1 MKKRS
6 LLTIISLTLFVLG
19 TRSQILDYENRVD
32 VVLSDGVHVTMFG
45 RDKKLGST
53 QMNGE
58 YFYLPVGLR
67 LSKKLDGVTPE
78 FLFMKYTTEQKAD
91 QGGVQGALMHFLM
104 EWGLTPEQEKEAQ
117 KLLTDKTKTMK
128 LTAPAKLMGAAS
140 LRPDVEESFRIISAT
155 LTDKTFTPNFVTTG
169 RAPLMPGA
177 KIACAAKLE
186 KNGAQLL
193 AATFEK
199 SRSITD
205 VSISLRF
212 SYDVIMPA
220 VEGEI
225 IVNWAMVDSM
235 FNKKKRDYEH
245 KDKDDTTMPKWNSL
259 KDDIITDTQKDST
272 YNSLRTSKA
281 VIINLGVKYRDPSN
295 PVVQKVI
302 ESFMDYFLNSISDK
316 EFMTPKEGQAA
327 TEPDGS
333 KYEPSEDLY
342 QYHLDQTKL
351 SVKKAQGSDTMR
363 LNLRLPIREDWTI
376 TENLASWY
384 DGVKSNPKCIASVNL
399 NDPFFQHR
407 DINFILDLDAKD
419 IFEQEVNYVTVNV
432 RKKRTTGNDFND
444 AVTIDSKFLKEKGI
458 SAQMTYARGED
469 KNTDVYE
476 YKSQWS
482 LRGGKIW
489 PPSPVWQKGDWQ
501 GVTLYPPI
509 YPRNIEFE
517 ADIDALKQMNI
528 SRATLQVRYR
538 KFGQE
543 YEDNVSI
550 SPSKNEPL
558 VSKIIYTDNDTKGYA
573 YRLVFNHTS
582 KGKLALDW
590 EAKIND
596 NYVYAT
602 IPDALKD
609 ENSEIFKKAVEA
621 GKTIV
626 ASSTDNTQV
635 VNATNSVLDLFKDIF
650 GAPKKKNGF

>member
-1 MKKRS
+1 MKKRT
-6 LLTIISLTLFVLG
+6 LLTIISLTLLALG
-19 TRSQILDYENRVD
+19 ARSQVLDYENRID
-32 VVLSDGVHVTMFG
+32 VILSDGVHVTMFG

-53 QMNGE
+53 QLNNE

-78 FLFMKYTTEQKAD
+78 FLFMKYTTEQKAE

-104 EWGLTPEQEKEAQ
+104 EWGLTPAQETEAQ
-117 KLLTDKTKTMK
+117 KLLGEKTKTMK
-128 LTAPAKLMGAAS
+128 LLGPAKLLGAAS

-225 IVNWAMVDSM
+225 IVDWTKVDSL
-235 FNKKKRDYEH
+235 FNKTKRDYTH
-245 KDKDDTTMPKWNSL
+245 HDVDDGTMPKNNSL
-259 KDDIITDTQKDST
+259 HDDIITDNQKDST
-272 YNSLRTSKA
+272 YSSLRSSKA
-281 VIINLGVKYRDPSN
+281 VVINLGVKYRDPSN

-302 ESFMDYFLNSISDK
+302 EAFMDYFLSSVSDK
-316 EFMTPKEGQAA
+316 QFATPPEGQAA
-327 TEPDGS
+327 AGADG
-333 KYEPSEDLY
+333 KPYEPSEDLY
-342 QYHLDQTKL
+342 EYHLDKTKL
-351 SVKKAQGSDTMR
+351 AVKKQTGHESFR

-384 DGVKSNPKCIASVNL
+384 DGVKSNPACIGSVNL

-432 RKKRTTGNDFND
+432 RKKRSTGNDFND
-444 AVTIDSKFLKEKGI
+444 AVTIDSKFLKDKGI
-458 SAQMTYARGED
+458 AAQMTYARGED
-469 KNTDVYE
+469 KNTDLYE

-489 PPSPVWQKGDWQ
+489 PPNPTWVKGDWQ

-528 SRATLQVRYR
+528 SRATLQIRYR

-543 YEDNVSI
+543 YEDNISV

-582 KGKLALDW
+582 KGKLIPTDW
-590 EAKIND
+590 QAKVND

-602 IPDALKD
+602 IPDELKD
-609 ENSEIFKKAVEA
+609 ENSDIFKKAVEA
-621 GKTIV
+621 GKTVIS
-626 ASSTDNTQV
+626 ATSENSKV
-635 VNATNSVLDLFKDIF
+635 VDATSSVLDLFKDIF
-650 GAPKKKNGF
+650 GSPKK

>member
-6 LLTIISLTLFVLG
+6 LLTILSLTLFAIIC
-19 TRSQILDYENRVD
+19 RSQVLDYENRID
-32 VVLSDGVHVTMFG
+32 VILTDGTHVTMFG
-45 RDKKLGST
+45 RDKALGST
-53 QMNGE
+53 MMNAE

-67 LSKKLDGVTPE
+67 LSKKQDGVTPE

-91 QGGVQGALMHFLM
+91 QGGVQGAIMHFLM
-104 EWGLTPEQEKEAQ
+104 EWGLTPAQEKEAQ
-117 KLLTDKTKTMK
+117 KLLEEKTKGKTYK
-128 LTAPAKLMGAAS
+128 NGPVKLMGAAS
-140 LRPDVEESFRIISAT
+140 LRPDVEESCRIISAT
-155 LTDKTFTPNFVTTG
+155 LTDKSFTPNFCMVTN
-169 RAPLMPGA
+169 APLMPGA
-177 KIACAAKLE
+177 KIAMAAKLE

-199 SRSITD
+199 NRSITD

-212 SYDVIMPA
+212 AYDVIMPA

-225 IVNWAMVDSM
+225 TVDWEKVDSL
-235 FNKKKRDYEH
+235 FRKIKRDYTH
-245 KDKDDTTMPKWNSL
+245 HDVDDGTMPKYNSL
-259 KDDIITDTQKDST
+259 HDDIITDNKKDSLYQSMKST
-272 YNSLRTSKA
+272 KA
-281 VIINLGVKYRDPSN
+281 VVVNLGVKYRDANN
-295 PVVQKVI
+295 PIVQKVI
-302 ESFMDYFLNSISDK
+302 EAFMDYFLNSVSDK
-316 EFMTPKEGQAA
+316 QFSTPTEGLEAK
-327 TEPDGS
+327 EPDGS

-342 QYHLDQTKL
+342 EYHLDETKIAI
-351 SVKKAQGSDTMR
+351 KKAKGKETMR

-384 DGVKSNPKCIASVNL
+384 DGVKNNKACVGSVNL

-444 AVTIDSKFLKEKGI
+444 AVTIDSKYLKEKGI
-458 SAQMTYARGED
+458 SAQVTYARAED
-469 KNTDVYE
+469 KNTDLYE

-489 PPSPVWQKGDWQ
+489 PTTPVWTKGDWQ

-543 YEDNVSI
+543 YEDNISI
-550 SPSKNEPL
+550 SPVKNEPL

-609 ENSEIFKKAVEA
+609 ENSDVFKKAVEA
-621 GKTIV
+621 GKTVVSASTENSKIV
-626 ASSTDNTQV
+626 D
-635 VNATNSVLDLFKDIF
+635 ATSSVLDLFKDIF
-650 GAPKKKNGF
+650 GSPKKK

>member
-6 LLTIISLTLFVLG
+6 LLTILSLTLFAIIC
-19 TRSQILDYENRVD
+19 RSQVLDYENRID
-32 VVLSDGVHVTMFG
+32 VILTDGTHVTMFG
-45 RDKKLGST
+45 RDKALGSK

-91 QGGVQGALMHFLM
+91 QGGVQGAIMHFLM
-104 EWGLTPEQEKEAQ
+104 EWGLTPAQEKEAQ
-117 KLLTDKTKTMK
+117 KLLEEKTKGK
-128 LTAPAKLMGAAS
+128 PLKGGVAKLMGAAS
-140 LRPDVEESFRIISAT
+140 LRPDVEESCRIISAT
-155 LTDKTFTPNFVTTG
+155 LTDKSFTPNFCMVTN
-169 RAPLMPGA
+169 APLMPGA
-177 KIACAAKLE
+177 KIAMAAKLE

-199 SRSITD
+199 NRSITD

-212 SYDVIMPA
+212 AYDVIMPA

-225 IVNWAMVDSM
+225 IVDWSMVDSL
-235 FNKKKRDYEH
+235 FRKTKRDYTH
-245 KDKDDTTMPKWNSL
+245 HDKDDGTMPKHNSL
-259 KDDIITDTQKDST
+259 HDDVITDEKKDSL
-272 YNSLRTSKA
+272 YQSMISSKA
-281 VIINLGVKYRDPSN
+281 VTVNLGVKYRDANN
-295 PVVQKVI
+295 PIVQKVI
-302 ESFMDYFLNSISDK
+302 EAFMDYFLNSISDK
-316 EFMTPKEGQAA
+316 TFSTPPEGQEAKDP
-327 TEPDGS
+327 EGG

-342 QYHLDQTKL
+342 EYHLDETKIAI
-351 SVKKAQGSDTMR
+351 KKAKGKETMR

-384 DGVKSNPKCIASVNL
+384 DGVKNNKACVGSVNL

-432 RKKRTTGNDFND
+432 RKKRQTGNDFND
-444 AVTIDSKFLKEKGI
+444 AVTIDSKFLKDKGI
-458 SAQMTYARGED
+458 AAQVTYARGED
-469 KNTDVYE
+469 KNTDLYE

-489 PPSPVWQKGDWQ
+489 PTDPTWTKGDWQ

-528 SRATLQVRYR
+528 SRATLQIRYR

-543 YEDNVSI
+543 YEENISVS
-550 SPSKNEPL
+550 PAKNEPL

-609 ENSEIFKKAVEA
+609 ENSEVFKKAVEA
-621 GKTIV
+621 GKTVIS
-626 ASSTDNTQV
+626 ATSENSKV
-635 VNATNSVLDLFKDIF
+635 VDATNSVLDLFKDIF
-650 GAPKKKNGF
+650 GSPKKK

>member
-6 LLTIISLTLFVLG
+6 LLTILSLTLFALIG
-19 TRSQILDYENRVD
+19 RSQVLDYENRVD
-32 VVLSDGVHVTMFG
+32 VILTDGTHVTMFG
-45 RDKKLGST
+45 RDKALGST
-53 QMNGE
+53 QLNGE

-91 QGGVQGALMHFLM
+91 QGGVQGAIMHFLM

-117 KLLTDKTKTMK
+117 KLLEEKTKGK
-128 LTAPAKLMGAAS
+128 PLKGGVAKLMGAAS
-140 LRPDVEESFRIISAT
+140 LRPDVEESCRIISAT
-155 LTDKTFTPNFVTTG
+155 LTDKAFTPNFCMVTN
-169 RAPLMPGA
+169 APLMPGA
-177 KIACAAKLE
+177 KIAMAAKLE

-199 SRSITD
+199 NRSITD

-212 SYDVIMPA
+212 AYDVIMPA

-225 IVNWAMVDSM
+225 TVDWEKVDSL
-235 FNKKKRDYEH
+235 FRKTKRDYTH
-245 KDKDDTTMPKWNSL
+245 HDVDDGTMPKNNSL
-259 KDDIITDTQKDST
+259 HDDIITDTKKDSLYQSMKST
-272 YNSLRTSKA
+272 KA
-281 VIINLGVKYRDPSN
+281 VVVNLGVKYRDANN
-295 PVVQKVI
+295 PIVQKVI
-302 ESFMDYFLNSISDK
+302 EAFMDYFLNSISDK
-316 EFMTPKEGQAA
+316 QFSTPTEGQEAKD
-327 TEPDGS
+327 PDGS

-342 QYHLDQTKL
+342 EYHLDETKIAI
-351 SVKKAQGSDTMR
+351 KKAKGKETMR

-384 DGVKSNPKCIASVNL
+384 DGVKDNKACVGSVNL

-444 AVTIDSKFLKEKGI
+444 AITIDSKYLKEKGI
-458 SAQMTYARGED
+458 SGQVTYARADD
-469 KNTDVYE
+469 KNTDLYE

-489 PPSPVWQKGDWQ
+489 PTNPVWTKGDWQ

-543 YEDNVSI
+543 YEDNISVS
-550 SPSKNEPL
+550 PAKNEPL

-609 ENSEIFKKAVEA
+609 ENSDIFKKAVEA
-621 GKTIV
+621 GKTVVAAGTENSKIV
-626 ASSTDNTQV
+626 D
-635 VNATNSVLDLFKDIF
+635 ATGSVLDLFKDIF
-650 GAPKKKNGF
+650 GSPKKK

>member
-6 LLTIISLTLFVLG
+6 LLTIISLTLL
-19 TRSQILDYENRVD
+19 TLISKSQVLDYENRVD
-32 VVLSDGVHVTMFG
+32 IVLSDGTNVTMFG
-45 RDKKLGST
+45 RDRALGSN

-58 YFYLPVGLR
+58 YFYLPVHLR

-91 QGGVQGALMHFLM
+91 QGGVQGAIMHFLM
-104 EWGLTPEQEKEAQ
+104 EWGLTPEQQKEAQ
-117 KLLTDKTKTMK
+117 KLLEERTKGK
-128 LTAPAKLMGAAS
+128 SLKGGVARLMGAAS
-140 LRPDVEESFRIISAT
+140 LRPDVEESCRIISAT
-155 LTDKTFTPNFVTTG
+155 LTDKSFTPNFCMVTN
-169 RAPLMPGA
+169 APLMPGA
-177 KIACAAKLE
+177 KIAMAAKLE

-199 SRSITD
+199 NRSITD

-212 SYDVIMPA
+212 AYDVIMPA

-225 IVNWAMVDSM
+225 TVNWETVDSL
-235 FNKKKRDYEH
+235 FRKTKRDYTH
-245 KDKDDTTMPKWNSL
+245 HDVDDGTMPKANSL
-259 KDDIITDTQKDST
+259 HDDVISDTKKDSL
-272 YNSLRTSKA
+272 YQSMLSSKA
-281 VIINLGVKYRDPSN
+281 VVVNLGVKYRDANN
-295 PVVQKVI
+295 PIVQKVI
-302 ESFMDYFLNSISDK
+302 EAFMDYFLNSISDK
-316 EFMTPKEGQAA
+316 QFSTPQEGQPVKD
-327 TEPDGS
+327 PDGS

-342 QYHLDQTKL
+342 EYHLDETKIAI
-351 SVKKAQGSDTMR
+351 KKAKGKETMR

-384 DGVKSNPKCIASVNL
+384 DGVKNNKACVGSVNL

-444 AVTIDSKFLKEKGI
+444 AVTIDSKFLKDKGI
-458 SAQMTYARGED
+458 SAQLTYARADD
-469 KNTDVYE
+469 KNTDLYE

-489 PPSPVWQKGDWQ
+489 PTNPVWTKGDWQ

-543 YEDNVSI
+543 YEDNISVS
-550 SPSKNEPL
+550 PAKNEPL
-558 VSKIIYTDNDTKGYA
+558 VNKIIYTDNDTKGYA
-573 YRLVFNHTS
+573 YRLVFNHTT
-582 KGKLALDW
+582 KGKLALEW

-609 ENSEIFKKAVEA
+609 ENSEVFKKAIEA
-621 GKTIV
+621 GKTVV
-626 ASSTDNTQV
+626 AATTENSKV
-635 VNATNSVLDLFKDIF
+635 VDATASVLDLFKDIF
-650 GAPKKKNGF
+650 GSPKKK

>member
-6 LLTIISLTLFVLG
+6 LLTIISLTLLALSA
-19 TRSQILDYENRVD
+19 RSQVLDYENRVD
-32 VVLSDGVHVTMFG
+32 VILSDGVNVTMFG

-53 QMNGE
+53 QMSNE

-67 LSKKLDGVTPE
+67 LSKKLDGETPE
-78 FLFMKYTTEQKAD
+78 FLFLKYTTEQKAE

-104 EWGLTPEQEKEAQ
+104 EWGLTPAQEAEAQ
-117 KLLTDKTKTMK
+117 KKLEEKTKTMK
-128 LTAPAKLMGAAS
+128 LIGQPKLMGAAS

-155 LTDKTFTPNFVTTG
+155 LTDKSFTPNFVMTG
-169 RAPLMPGA
+169 KAPLMPNA
-177 KIACAAKLE
+177 KIAVAAKLE

-220 VEGEI
+220 VEGEV
-225 IVNWAMVDSM
+225 IVNWSKVDSL
-235 FNKKKRDYEH
+235 FNKTKRDYTH
-245 KDKDDTTMPKWNSL
+245 HDVDDGTMPKSNSL
-259 KDDIITDTQKDST
+259 HDDIITDTQKDST
-272 YNSLRTSKA
+272 YAALRSTKA
-281 VIINLGVKYRDPSN
+281 VIINLGVKYRDPNN

-316 EFMTPKEGQAA
+316 QFATPQEGQDAKDAA
-327 TEPDGS
+327 GK

-342 QYHLDQTKL
+342 EYHLDQTKL
-351 SVKKAQGSDTMR
+351 SVKKASGTETMR
-363 LNLRLPIREDWTI
+363 LNLRLPIHEDWTI

-384 DGVKSNPKCIASVNL
+384 DGVKSNPKCISSVNL

-419 IFEQEVNYVTVNV
+419 IFEQEVNYVTVGV

-444 AVTIDSKFLKEKGI
+444 AITIDSKYLKEKGI
-458 SAQMTYARGED
+458 AAQVTYARGDD
-469 KNTDVYE
+469 KNTDLYE

-489 PPSPVWQKGDWQ
+489 PPNPVWTKGDWQ
-501 GVTLYPPI
+501 GVTLSPPI

-517 ADIDALKQMNI
+517 ADIDAMKQMNI
-528 SRATLQVRYR
+528 SRATLQIRYR

-543 YEDNVSI
+543 YEDNIAI
-550 SPSKNEPL
+550 SPAKNEPL
-558 VSKIIYTDNDTKGYA
+558 VSKMIYTDNDTKGYA
-573 YRLVFNHTS
+573 YRLVFNHTT
-582 KGKLALDW
+582 KGKLAMDW

-596 NYVYAT
+596 NYVYAA
-602 IPDALKD
+602 IPAELKD
-609 ENSEIFKKAVEA
+609 ENSDIFKKAVEA

-626 ASSTDNTQV
+626 ASSTDNTKV
-635 VNATNSVLDLFKDIF
+635 IDATSSVLDLFKDIF
-650 GAPKKKNGF
+650 GSPKKK

>member
-6 LLTIISLTLFVLG
+6 LLTILSLTLFAVIC
-19 TRSQILDYENRVD
+19 RSQVLDYENRVD
-32 VVLSDGVHVTMFG
+32 VILTDGTHVTMFG
-45 RDKKLGST
+45 RDKALGSN

-67 LSKKLDGVTPE
+67 LSKKLDGITPE

-91 QGGVQGALMHFLM
+91 QGGVQGAIMHFLM
-104 EWGLTPEQEKEAQ
+104 EWGLTPAQEKEAQ
-117 KLLTDKTKTMK
+117 KLLEEKTKGK
-128 LTAPAKLMGAAS
+128 PLKGGVAKLMGAAS
-140 LRPDVEESFRIISAT
+140 LRPDVEESCRIISAT
-155 LTDKTFTPNFVTTG
+155 LTDKAFTPNFCMVTN
-169 RAPLMPGA
+169 APLMPGA
-177 KIACAAKLE
+177 KIAMAAKLE

-199 SRSITD
+199 NRSITD

-212 SYDVIMPA
+212 AYDVIMPA

-225 IVNWAMVDSM
+225 TVNWDKVDSL
-235 FNKKKRDYEH
+235 FRKTKRDYTH
-245 KDKDDTTMPKWNSL
+245 HDVDDGTMPKNNSL
-259 KDDIITDTQKDST
+259 HDDVITDNKKDSL
-272 YNSLRTSKA
+272 YQSMKSSKA
-281 VIINLGVKYRDPSN
+281 VVVNLGVKYRDANN
-295 PVVQKVI
+295 PIVQKVI
-302 ESFMDYFLNSISDK
+302 EAFMDYFLNSISDK
-316 EFMTPKEGQAA
+316 QFSTPTEGQEMK
-327 TEPDGS
+327 EPDGS

-342 QYHLDQTKL
+342 EYHLDETKIAI
-351 SVKKAQGSDTMR
+351 KKAKGKETMR

-384 DGVKSNPKCIASVNL
+384 DGVKNNKACVGSVNL

-432 RKKRTTGNDFND
+432 RKKRQTGNDFND
-444 AVTIDSKFLKEKGI
+444 AVTIDSKFLKDKGI
-458 SAQMTYARGED
+458 AAQVTYARGED
-469 KNTDVYE
+469 KNTDLYE

-489 PPSPVWQKGDWQ
+489 PTDPTWTKGDWQ

-528 SRATLQVRYR
+528 SRATLQIRYR

-543 YEDNVSI
+543 YEENISVS
-550 SPSKNEPL
+550 PAKNEPL

-609 ENSEIFKKAVEA
+609 ENSEVFKKAVEA
-621 GKTIV
+621 GKTVIS
-626 ASSTDNTQV
+626 ATSENSKV
-635 VNATNSVLDLFKDIF
+635 VDATNSVLDLFKDIF
-650 GAPKKKNGF
+650 GSPKKK

>member
-6 LLTIISLTLFVLG
+6 LLTILSLTLFAVIC
-19 TRSQILDYENRVD
+19 RSQVLDYENRVD
-32 VVLSDGVHVTMFG
+32 VILTDGTHVTMFG
-45 RDKKLGST
+45 RDKALGSN

-67 LSKKLDGVTPE
+67 LSKKLDGITPE

-91 QGGVQGALMHFLM
+91 QGGVQGAIMHFLM
-104 EWGLTPEQEKEAQ
+104 EWGLTPAQEKEAQ
-117 KLLTDKTKTMK
+117 KLLEEKTKGK
-128 LTAPAKLMGAAS
+128 PLKGGVAKLMGAAS
-140 LRPDVEESFRIISAT
+140 LRPDVEESCRIISAT
-155 LTDKTFTPNFVTTG
+155 LTDKAFTPNFCMVTN
-169 RAPLMPGA
+169 APLMPGA
-177 KIACAAKLE
+177 KIAMAAKLE

-199 SRSITD
+199 NRSITD

-212 SYDVIMPA
+212 AYDVIMPA

-225 IVNWAMVDSM
+225 TVNWEKVDSL
-235 FNKKKRDYEH
+235 FRKTKRDYTH
-245 KDKDDTTMPKWNSL
+245 HDVDDGTMPKNNSL
-259 KDDIITDTQKDST
+259 HDDVITDNKKDSL
-272 YNSLRTSKA
+272 YQSMKSSKA
-281 VIINLGVKYRDPSN
+281 VVVNLGVKYRDANN
-295 PVVQKVI
+295 PIVQKVI
-302 ESFMDYFLNSISDK
+302 EAFMDYFLNSISDK
-316 EFMTPKEGQAA
+316 QFSTPTEGQEMK
-327 TEPDGS
+327 EPDGS

-342 QYHLDQTKL
+342 EYHLDETKIAI
-351 SVKKAQGSDTMR
+351 KKAKGKETMR

-384 DGVKSNPKCIASVNL
+384 DGVKNNKACVGSVNL

-432 RKKRTTGNDFND
+432 RKKRQTGNDFND
-444 AVTIDSKFLKEKGI
+444 AVTIDSKFLKDKGI
-458 SAQMTYARGED
+458 AAQVTYARGED
-469 KNTDVYE
+469 KNTDLYE

-489 PPSPVWQKGDWQ
+489 PTDPTWTKGDWQ

-528 SRATLQVRYR
+528 SRATLQIRYR

-543 YEDNVSI
+543 YEENISVS
-550 SPSKNEPL
+550 PAKNEPL

-609 ENSEIFKKAVEA
+609 ENSEVFKKAVEA
-621 GKTIV
+621 GKTVIS
-626 ASSTDNTQV
+626 ATSENSKV
-635 VNATNSVLDLFKDIF
+635 VDATNSVLDLFKDIF
-650 GAPKKKNGF
+650 GSPKKK

>member
-1 MKKRS
+1 MKKRT
-6 LLTIISLTLFVLG
+6 LLTIISLTLLALG
-19 TRSQILDYENRVD
+19 ARSQVLDYENRID
-32 VVLSDGVHVTMFG
+32 VILSDGVHVTMFG

-53 QMNGE
+53 QLNNE

-104 EWGLTPEQEKEAQ
+104 EWGLTPAQETEAQ
-117 KLLTDKTKTMK
+117 KLLLEKTKTMK
-128 LTAPAKLMGAAS
+128 LLGQAKLLGAAS

-177 KIACAAKLE
+177 KIAVAAKLE

-199 SRSITD
+199 TRSITD

-212 SYDVIMPA
+212 CYDVIMPA

-225 IVNWAMVDSM
+225 IVDWSKVDSL
-235 FNKKKRDYEH
+235 FNKTKRDYTH
-245 KDKDDTTMPKWNSL
+245 HDKDDGTMPKHNSL
-259 KDDIITDTQKDST
+259 HDDIITDNQKDST
-272 YNSLRTSKA
+272 YQSLRSSKA
-281 VIINLGVKYRDPSN
+281 VVINLGVKYRDPSN

-302 ESFMDYFLNSISDK
+302 EAFMDYFLSSVSDK
-316 EFMTPKEGQAA
+316 QFATPPEGQPA
-327 TEPDGS
+327 TDPNG
-333 KYEPSEDLY
+333 KPYEPSEDLY
-342 QYHLDQTKL
+342 EYHLDKTKL
-351 SVKKAQGSDTMR
+351 AVKRESGRETFR

-384 DGVKSNPKCIASVNL
+384 DGVKSNPKCISSVNL

-444 AVTIDSKFLKEKGI
+444 AVTIDSKYLKDKGI
-458 SAQMTYARGED
+458 AAQLTYARGED
-469 KNTDVYE
+469 KNTDLYE

-489 PPSPVWQKGDWQ
+489 PPTPTWTKGDWQ

-517 ADIDALKQMNI
+517 ADIDAMKQMNI

-543 YEDNVSI
+543 YEDNIAI
-550 SPSKNEPL
+550 SPVKNEPL

-573 YRLVFNHTS
+573 YRLVFNHTT
-582 KGKLALDW
+582 KGKLAMDW

-596 NYVYAT
+596 NYVYAA
-602 IPDALKD
+602 IPAELKD
-609 ENSEIFKKAVEA
+609 ENSDIFKKAIEA

-626 ASSTDNTQV
+626 ASSTDNTKV
-635 VNATNSVLDLFKDIF
+635 VDATSSVLDLFKDIF
-650 GAPKKKNGF
+650 GSPKKK

>member
-6 LLTIISLTLFVLG
+6 LLTIISLTLLALG
-19 TRSQILDYENRVD
+19 ARSQVLDYENKVD
-32 VVLSDGVHVTMFG
+32 VILSDGTHVIMFG
-45 RDKKLGST
+45 RDKQLGST
-53 QMNGE
+53 QLSNE

-78 FLFMKYTTEQKAD
+78 FLFMKYTTDQKVD

-104 EWGLTPEQEKEAQ
+104 EWGLTPAQETEAQ
-117 KLLTDKTKTMK
+117 KLLEDKTKTMGLK
-128 LTAPAKLMGAAS
+128 GTAKLLGAAS

-177 KIACAAKLE
+177 KIAVAAKLE

-225 IVNWAMVDSM
+225 IVDWSKVDSL
-235 FNKKKRDYEH
+235 FNKSKRDYTH
-245 KDKDDTTMPKWNSL
+245 HDVDDGTMPKNNSL
-259 KDDIITDTQKDST
+259 HDDIITDTQKDSVYKSMRST
-272 YNSLRTSKA
+272 KA
-281 VIINLGVKYRDPSN
+281 VTINLGVKYRDPSN

-302 ESFMDYFLNSISDK
+302 ESFMDYFLNSVSDK
-316 EFMTPKEGQAA
+316 QFATPPEGQAA
-327 TEPDGS
+327 TGEDGK

-342 QYHLDQTKL
+342 EYHLDKTKL
-351 SVKKAQGSDTMR
+351 AVKKESGKETMR
-363 LNLRLPIREDWTI
+363 LNLRLPIKEDWTI

-384 DGVKSNPKCIASVNL
+384 DGVKSNPACIGSVNL
-399 NDPFFQHR
+399 NDPFFQYR

-432 RKKRTTGNDFND
+432 RKKRSTGNDFND
-444 AVTIDSKFLKEKGI
+444 AVTIDSKYLKEKGI

-469 KNTDVYE
+469 KNTDTYE

-489 PPSPVWQKGDWQ
+489 PVDAPWTKGDWQ

-543 YEDNVSI
+543 YEDNISVS
-550 SPSKNEPL
+550 PAKNEPI
-558 VSKIIYTDNDTKGYA
+558 VSKMIYTDNDTKGYA
-573 YRLVFNHTS
+573 YRLVFNHTT
-582 KGKLALDW
+582 KGKLALEW
-590 EAKIND
+590 QAKIND

-602 IPDALKD
+602 IPAELKD
-609 ENSEIFKKAVEA
+609 ENSDIFKKAVEA
-621 GKTIV
+621 GKTVIS
-626 ASSTDNTQV
+626 ASTDNAKV
-635 VNATNSVLDLFKDIF
+635 VDATGSVLDLFKDIF
-650 GAPKKKNGF
+650 GSPKK

>member
-1 MKKRS
+1 MKKKT
-6 LLTIISLTLFVLG
+6 LLTIVSFTLFAIAA
-19 TRSQILDYENRVD
+19 RSQVLDYENRVD
-32 VVLSDGVHVTMFG
+32 VILSDGVHVTMFG

-53 QMNGE
+53 DMNNE

-67 LSKKLDGVTPE
+67 LSKKLDGETPE
-78 FLFMKYTTEQKAD
+78 FLFLKYTTEQKAE

-104 EWGLTPEQEKEAQ
+104 EWGLTPTQEVEAQ
-117 KLLTDKTKTMK
+117 KKLEEKTKTMK
-128 LTAPAKLMGAAS
+128 LLGPAKLIGAAS

-155 LTDKTFTPNFVTTG
+155 LTDKTFTPNFVMTG

-177 KIACAAKLE
+177 KIAVAAKLE

-220 VEGEI
+220 VEGEV
-225 IVNWAMVDSM
+225 IVNWSKVDSL
-235 FNKKKRDYEH
+235 FNRTTRDYTH
-245 KDKDDTTMPKWNSL
+245 TDKDDGTMPKYNSL
-259 KDDIITDTQKDST
+259 HDDIITDKQKDST
-272 YNSLRTSKA
+272 YASLRSSKA
-281 VIINLGVKYRDPSN
+281 VTINLGVKYRDPNN

-316 EFMTPKEGQAA
+316 QFATPQEGQDVKD
-327 TEPDGS
+327 PDGK

-342 QYHLDQTKL
+342 EYHLDKTKL
-351 SVKKAQGSDTMR
+351 SVKKASGTETMR
-363 LNLRLPIREDWTI
+363 LNLRLPIHEDWTI

-384 DGVKSNPKCIASVNL
+384 DGVKSNPKCISSVNL

-419 IFEQEVNYVTVNV
+419 IFEQEVNYVTVGV

-444 AVTIDSKFLKEKGI
+444 AVTIDSKYLKEKGI
-458 SAQMTYARGED
+458 AAQITYARGED
-469 KNTDVYE
+469 KNTDLYE

-489 PPSPVWQKGDWQ
+489 PPSPVWTKGDWQ
-501 GVTLYPPI
+501 GVTLSPPI

-517 ADIDALKQMNI
+517 ADIDAMKQMNI
-528 SRATLQVRYR
+528 SRATLQIRYR

-543 YEDNVSI
+543 YEDNIAI
-550 SPSKNEPL
+550 SPAKNEPL
-558 VSKIIYTDNDTKGYA
+558 VSKMIYTDNDTKGYA
-573 YRLVFNHTS
+573 YRLVFNHTT
-582 KGKLALDW
+582 KGKLAMDW

-596 NYVYAT
+596 NYVYAS
-602 IPDALKD
+602 IPAELKD
-609 ENSEIFKKAVEA
+609 ENSELFKKAIEA
-621 GKTIV
+621 GKTIIS
-626 ASSTDNTQV
+626 SSTDNTKIID
-635 VNATNSVLDLFKDIF
+635 ATGSVLDLFKDIF
-650 GAPKKKNGF
+650 GNPKKK